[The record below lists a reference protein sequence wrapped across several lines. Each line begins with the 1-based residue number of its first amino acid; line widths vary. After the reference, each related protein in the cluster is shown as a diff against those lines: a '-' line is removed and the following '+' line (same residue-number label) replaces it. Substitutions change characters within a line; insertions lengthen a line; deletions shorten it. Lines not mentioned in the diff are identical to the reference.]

1 MAIASEICNSFK
13 VEILQGG
20 HNFNDASGA
29 PTGNAFKLALFSS
42 NSASLGKGT
51 TVYTAPASANA
62 VPTNTLEVSQSQT
75 DGGASNSGYTAG
87 GAALTASADPVLSGD
102 TACIK
107 FNDVSFTSA
116 TFTARGCLL
125 YNSTAVTGFTT
136 NRSVFSINFGADKTV
151 TSGTFTVQFPAQT
164 AGNAIV
170 QIAQGVTPYG

>member
-1 MAIASEICNSFK
+1 MTIASEICNSFK
-13 VEILQGG
+13 VEILRGG
-20 HNFNDASGA
+20 HNFDTAAATPN
-29 PTGNAFKLALFSS
+29 GNSFKLALFSS

-62 VPTNTLEVSQSQT
+62 VPTNTLEVSQSTT

-102 TACIK
+102 TACVK

-116 TFTARGCLL
+116 TFTARGCLV

-136 NRSVFSINFGADKTV
+136 NRSVFAINFGSDKTV

-164 AGNAIV
+164 ASNAII
-170 QIAQGVTPYG
+170 QID

>member
-1 MAIASEICNSFK
+1 MTITSAICNSFK

-20 HNFNDASGA
+20 HNFNDSSGA

-42 NSASLGKGT
+42 DSASLSKST

-75 DGGASNSGYTAG
+75 DGGASNTGYTAG
-87 GAALTASADPVLSGD
+87 GTALTSSADPVLSSD
-102 TACIK
+102 TACVK
-107 FNDVSFTSA
+107 FNDVSFSSA
-116 TFTARGCLL
+116 TFTARGCLI
-125 YNSTAVTGFTT
+125 YNTTAITGFTT
-136 NRSVFSINFGADKTV
+136 NRSVCVVNFGADKTV

-170 QIAQGVTPYG
+170 QIA